1 MRKNTRS
8 KKNDKWLKALG
19 THLFKLIE
27 KKGYKSPYDFW
38 VQKAGDDISR
48 SALNYILNGEVD
60 VKATTL
66 KKLANALDVEVKEI
80 FNF

>member
-19 THLFKLIE
+19 THFLKLIE

-60 VKATTL
+60 AKATTL
-66 KKLANALDVEVKEI
+66 KKLANALDVDAKEI